1 MTKQG
6 LHTYKE
12 LHLRNLLVYLLHE
25 LDHEIDKLVGQHLFG
40 MEVGDEEGDIEAL
53 DWLPAQNEE
62 RLRSLGEESSEFVDQ
77 NVLDLVRLLDANR
90 YSNGISGRLNEAGA
104 QLVNCNNEYR

>member
-1 MTKQG
+1 MKQD
-6 LHTYKE
+6 LSTYKE

-25 LDHEIDKLVGQHLFG
+25 FNHEIDKLVGQHLFG
-40 MEVGDEEGDIEAL
+40 MEVGDEEGDVEAL
-53 DWLPAQNEE
+53 NWLPAQNEE

-77 NVLDLVRLLDANR
+77 NVLDLVRLLDADR

-104 QLVNCNNEYR
+104 QLVNCDIEHR